1 MMFYKL
7 YFNIDDENDLF
18 ILIFTA
24 RAGYIGPEIVCKTN
38 SRPNSYHLPAV
49 LILLYNWNTG

>member
-49 LILLYNWNTG
+49 LILLYN